1 MLWEAMKTD
10 LKREGKA
17 EGRAEGLAEGRVE
30 GLAEGKFESI
40 KNLMH
45 SLHCS
50 VDQAMDLLKTPQQ
63 ERQHYKELLA
73 KNA

>member
-17 EGRAEGLAEGRVE
+17 EGRT
-30 GLAEGKFESI
+30 EGKFESI

-50 VDQAMDLLKTPQQ
+50 IDQAMDLLQTPPQ
-63 ERQHYKELLA
+63 ERQHYKDLVS

>member
-17 EGRAEGLAEGRVE
+17 EGRAEGRVE

-63 ERQHYKELLA
+63 ERQHYKDLLA
-73 KNA
+73 KNV

>member
-10 LKREGKA
+10 LKREGRA
-17 EGRAEGLAEGRVE
+17 EGRAEGRT
-30 GLAEGKFESI
+30 EGKFESI
-40 KNLMH
+40 RNLMH

-50 VDQAMDLLKTPQQ
+50 VDQAMDLLQTPQQ
-63 ERQHYKELLA
+63 ERQHYKDLLA

>member
-10 LKREGKA
+10 LKREG
-17 EGRAEGLAEGRVE
+17 RAEGLAEG
-30 GLAEGKFESI
+30 KIESI

-50 VDQAMDLLKTPQQ
+50 IDQAMDLLKTPPQ

>member
-10 LKREGKA
+10 LKREG
-17 EGRAEGLAEGRVE
+17 RS
-30 GLAEGKFESI
+30 EGKFESI

-50 VDQAMDLLKTPQQ
+50 IDQAMDLLQTPPQ
-63 ERQHYKELLA
+63 ERQHYKDLLS